1 MKVYVK
7 HRERRLSYELDARR
21 GLEEQIAE
29 LAGLLES
36 TDFEDHYVLCSSE
49 QTHYLSASGWDAE
62 ASPRWLQ
69 PGCELLLV
77 LAPSIEVRELLE
89 QLDDEKV
96 DNEEKKAIVFAL
108 QKTKLRAAQFAEEFI
123 LQDGL
128 PALLRIICDPDNE
141 GSGLQGHAL
150 QALRQVPTLAV

>member
-1 MKVYVK
+1 MIYSNVT
-7 HRERRLSYELDARR
+7 SYSQDQPGRSTNLATSNSDHHGATSTLELAARR
-21 GLEEQIAE
+21 GSRGGELLQIECRSEVVVVVAE
-29 LAGLLES
+29 LRRLKS
-36 TDFEDHYVLCSSE
+36 M
-49 QTHYLSASGWDAE
+49 
-62 ASPRWLQ
+62 
-69 PGCELLLV
+69 LLLC
-77 LAPSIEVRELLE
+77 LLQLLE

-150 QALRQVPTLAV
+150 QALRQVPTLAG